1 MSHRVGD
8 RAFAIRSGR
17 AAIVVVLGVLLAGC
31 THPDE
36 QARSRVRGNLHKIEA
51 FLWEEMSKLNAGW
64 RDKPP
69 GHSLPAEI
77 GRHASG
83 AFLTATPP
91 RDRLEQ
97 LLTLSDGLVHEQY
110 DVLAD
115 HVGFEQWGGCW
126 GTLAG
131 CLGATIWRPQWM
143 EIRGF
148 ALSGPGKTL
157 ECMSLMIGWTGL
169 DSKPHN
175 PLGNPLTFAEDAPIR
190 EVTGESFCPSSSW
203 QREPTP
209 SPTR

>member
-83 AFLTATPP
+83 AFLTATTP

-190 EVTGESFCPSSSW
+190 EVTSESFCPSSSW